1 MKKLFIFLFALSCI
15 NILSFAQE
23 QPKHEFRASW
33 MTTGYGLDWP
43 RQKTADAQKVE
54 LQQKLDALVAGNHNA
69 VCLQVRSFSDAIY
82 KSSYEP
88 WADCLTGTRGQDPGY
103 DPLAFAIEEAHKRG
117 LELHVWVNPFRVTPS
132 GVLST
137 DDPVW
142 KNAGQWIIKYNN
154 SSFSGQII
162 DPGYPEARDYVH
174 NVFMEIVNN
183 YDIDGILMDDYFYAY
198 GGTNNEDADSRSK
211 HLYKVT
217 DADKDNSYIDDWR
230 RANVDSVVHRLYRDL
245 QKTKPWVRF
254 GMGTPGNWSN
264 KATAGSY
271 YGISLPATTAMESY
285 DALYCNPV
293 EWAKQGW
300 VDYLNPQVYWSTT
313 AKKGDYD
320 ILTPWWAKK
329 ICEHFSNKLPNGQ
342 KVHFFASQGACYAY
356 DSDGMEGYNDGVAE
370 IQRQI
375 DVNRANLSSGY
386 TGSVLFSTSSAILMR
401 NELRE
406 SHFKYKALPPAMS
419 WKSKTTLD
427 APTNLTVKD
436 TVLIWEHPSAERF
449 TIYCYP
455 RETKNTST
463 KATSST
469 IPTQEELWASYKTAS
484 GLTGLGN
491 LSEITAQETPC
502 KVICTKLTAT
512 EVQKAFAN
520 TDWTWLKNYITKVQN
535 SQKGNAVATSTVPE
549 LTDDLTTAAWRYAIA
564 AFFLQTQYDAW
575 PYSADFTTAGQS
587 SAWGPAYLGEEE
599 GSNDDSNTGNDNS
612 ENSDNN
618 ITSNTPAPE
627 YLKTVVYGNSCRLD
641 GWGDLSQYTIAVYSY
656 DRYGVEHAA
665 GYYEGTE
672 IYEPKVAIY
681 WELDGGTVDVTL
693 PTFVTERYVLP
704 IPTKE
709 GYEFGGWYNTK
720 AMRGKKITEIPAGWE
735 GTLYAKW
742 TETEQKPEIVWELN
756 GGSIDEDLPTFV
768 RETYVLPTPYK
779 EDNDF
784 DGWYSTADFQENT
797 SLTEIPANWKG
808 TLYAKWKPTTALHS
822 ISINEKMEVYDVMGR
837 LVGTTL
843 PSGTGIFLVKQG
855 NNTYK
860 IVL

>member
-1 MKKLFIFLFALSCI
+1 MKKIFLFLFTLAIGITTLYA
-15 NILSFAQE
+15 N
-23 QPKHEFRASW
+23 PKHEFRASW

-43 RQKTADAQKVE
+43 KNKTIDAQKAE
-54 LQQKLDALVAGNHNA
+54 LQQKLDALVVGNHNA
-69 VCLQVRSFSDAIY
+69 VCLQVRSFADAIY

-132 GVLST
+132 GTLST

-174 NVFMEIVNN
+174 KVFMEIVNN

-198 GGTNNEDADSRSK
+198 GGTNTEDADSRSK

-254 GMGTPGNWSN
+254 GMGTPGHWSN

-285 DALYCNPV
+285 DYLYCNPV
-293 EWAKQGW
+293 EWAKKGW

-329 ICEHFSNKLPNGQ
+329 VCENFSNKLPNGQ

-356 DSDGMEGYNDGVAE
+356 DNDGMEGYNDGVAE

-406 SHFKYKALPPAMS
+406 SHFKYKALPPAMT
-419 WKSKTTLD
+419 WKSKTTLA
-427 APTNLTVKD
+427 APTNVKVKD
-436 TVLIWEHPSAERF
+436 TVMTWEHPTAERF
-449 TIYCYP
+449 TIYIYP
-455 RETKNTST
+455 RGSKGIAAKDNAAA
-463 KATSST
+463 ATV
-469 IPTQEELWASYKTAS
+469 PTQEELWASYKTAAGLS
-484 GLTGLGN
+484 GLGTLATINTGDMVA
-491 LSEITAQETPC
+491 SC
-502 KVICTKLTAT
+502 KTICTKLNAA
-512 EVQKAFAN
+512 EVQKAFSN
-520 TDWTWLKNYITKVQN
+520 SNWTWLKNYIAKVQN
-535 SQKGNAVATSTVPE
+535 AQKGNAVATSTVPE
-549 LTDDLTTAAWRYAIA
+549 LTDDLTAATWRYAIA
-564 AFFLQTQYDAW
+564 AFFLQTQYTAW
-575 PYSADFTTAGQS
+575 PYSADFTTAGQP
-587 SAWGPAYLGEEE
+587 SAWGPAYLGEDT
-599 GSNDDSNTGNDNS
+599 GSGDNGGNNSGDNGG
-612 ENSDNN
+612 NSQPD
-618 ITSNTPAPE
+618 TYNTPAPE
-627 YLKTVVYGNSCRLD
+627 YLKTVVYGKSCRMD
-641 GWGDLSQYTIAVYSY
+641 GWGDLSTKTVAIYSY
-656 DRYGVEHAA
+656 DRFGVEHAA
-665 GYYEGTE
+665 AYYEGNE
-672 IYEPKVAIY
+672 VYEPKVEIF
-681 WELDGGTVDVTL
+681 WELDGGKVDGEL
-693 PTFVTERYVLP
+693 PTYVTERYVLP
-704 IPTKE
+704 IPVKY
-709 GYEFGGWYNTK
+709 GYNFDCWRSVKTT
-720 AMRGKKITEIPAGWE
+720 RGQKLTEIPAGW
-735 GTLYAKW
+735 
-742 TETEQKPEIVWELN
+742 
-756 GGSIDEDLPTFV
+756 
-768 RETYVLPTPYK
+768 
-779 EDNDF
+779 
-784 DGWYSTADFQENT
+784 
-797 SLTEIPANWKG
+797 KG
-808 TLYAKWKPTTALHS
+808 TLYAFWTKWPTDVTN
-822 ISINEKMEVYDVMGR
+822 IIWNDQIQVYDIMGR
-837 LVGTTL
+837 FVGNEL
-843 PSGTGIFLVKQG
+843 PTDQHGVFIVIQG
-855 NNTYK
+855 KNKVK

>member
-1 MKKLFIFLFALSCI
+1 MKKIFLFLFTLAIGITTLYA
-15 NILSFAQE
+15 N
-23 QPKHEFRASW
+23 PKHEFRASW

-43 RQKTADAQKVE
+43 RNKTIDAQKAE
-54 LQQKLDALVAGNHNA
+54 LQQKLDALVVGNHNA
-69 VCLQVRSFSDAIY
+69 VCLQVRSFADAIY

-132 GVLST
+132 GTLST

-174 NVFMEIVNN
+174 KVFMEIVNN

-198 GGTNNEDADSRSK
+198 GGTNTEDADSRSK

-285 DALYCNPV
+285 DYLYCNPV
-293 EWAKQGW
+293 EWAKKGW

-329 ICEHFSNKLPNGQ
+329 VCENFSNKLPNGQ
-342 KVHFFASQGACYAY
+342 KVHFFASQGACYVY
-356 DSDGMEGYNDGVAE
+356 DNDGMEGYNDGVAE

-406 SHFKYKALPPAMS
+406 SHFKCKALVPPMD
-419 WKSKTTLD
+419 WKSKTTLA
-427 APTNLTVKD
+427 APTNVKVKD
-436 TVLIWEHPSAERF
+436 TVMSWEHPNAERF
-449 TIYCYP
+449 TIYIYP
-455 RETKNTST
+455 RGSKGIAAKDNAAA
-463 KATSST
+463 ATV
-469 IPTQEELWASYKTAS
+469 PTQEELWTNFKTDAGLS
-484 GLTGLGN
+484 GLGTLATINTGDMVA
-491 LSEITAQETPC
+491 SC
-502 KVICTKLTAT
+502 KTICTKLNAT
-512 EVQKAFAN
+512 EVQKAFSN
-520 TDWTWLKNYITKVQN
+520 SNWTWLKNYIAKVQN
-535 SQKGNAVATSTVPE
+535 AQKGNAVATSTVPE
-549 LTDDLTTAAWRYAIA
+549 LTDDLTAATWRYAIA
-564 AFFLQTQYDAW
+564 AFFLQTQYTAW
-575 PYSADFTTAGQS
+575 PYSADFTTAGQP
-587 SAWGPAYLGEEE
+587 SAWGPAYLGEDT
-599 GSNDDSNTGNDNS
+599 GSGDNGGNTGGDSGN
-612 ENSDNN
+612 
-618 ITSNTPAPE
+618 TSANTPAPE
-627 YLKTVVYGNSCRLD
+627 YLKTVVYGKSCRMD
-641 GWGDLSQYTIAVYSY
+641 GWGDLSTKTVAIYSY
-656 DRYGVEHAA
+656 DRFGVEHAA
-665 GYYEGTE
+665 AYYEGNE
-672 IYEPKVAIY
+672 VYEPKVEIF
-681 WELDGGTVDVTL
+681 WELDGGKVDGDL
-693 PTFVTERYVLP
+693 PTYVTERYVLP
-704 IPTKE
+704 IPVKY
-709 GYEFGGWYNTK
+709 GYNFDCWRSVKSN
-720 AMRGKKITEIPAGWE
+720 RGQKLTEIPAGW
-735 GTLYAKW
+735 
-742 TETEQKPEIVWELN
+742 
-756 GGSIDEDLPTFV
+756 
-768 RETYVLPTPYK
+768 
-779 EDNDF
+779 
-784 DGWYSTADFQENT
+784 
-797 SLTEIPANWKG
+797 KG
-808 TLYAKWKPTTALHS
+808 TLYAFWKKWPTDVTN
-822 ISINEKMEVYDVMGR
+822 IIWNDQIQVYDIMGR
-837 LVGTTL
+837 FVGNEL
-843 PSGTGIFLVKQG
+843 PTDQHGVFIIIQG
-855 NNTYK
+855 KNKVK

>member
-1 MKKLFIFLFALSCI
+1 MKKIFLFLFTLAIGITTLYA
-15 NILSFAQE
+15 N
-23 QPKHEFRASW
+23 PKHEFRASW

-43 RQKTADAQKVE
+43 KNKTIDAQKAE
-54 LQQKLDALVAGNHNA
+54 LQQKLDALVVGNHNA
-69 VCLQVRSFSDAIY
+69 VCLQVRSFADAIY

-132 GVLST
+132 GTLST

-174 NVFMEIVNN
+174 KVFMEIVNN

-198 GGTNNEDADSRSK
+198 GGTNTEDADSRSK

-254 GMGTPGNWSN
+254 GMGTPGHWSN

-285 DALYCNPV
+285 DYLYCNPV
-293 EWAKQGW
+293 EWAKKGW

-329 ICEHFSNKLPNGQ
+329 VCENFSNKLPNGQ

-356 DSDGMEGYNDGVAE
+356 DNDGMEGYNDGVAE

-419 WKSKTTLD
+419 WKSKTTLA
-427 APTNLTVKD
+427 APTNVKVKD
-436 TVLIWEHPSAERF
+436 TVMTWEHPTAERF
-449 TIYCYP
+449 TIYIYP
-455 RETKNTST
+455 RGSKGIAAKDNAAA
-463 KATSST
+463 ATV
-469 IPTQEELWASYKTAS
+469 PTQEELWASFKTAAGLS
-484 GLTGLGN
+484 GLGT
-491 LSEITAQETPC
+491 LSEIKNTKPC
-502 KVICTKLTAT
+502 DNASDPCEHRKICAKLDAT
-512 EVQKAFAN
+512 MVSNVFAK
-520 TDWTWLKNYITKVQN
+520 TEWAWLKKYIQSVQ
-535 SQKGNAVATSTVPE
+535 AD
-549 LTDDLTTAAWRYAIA
+549 LTDDLTAAAWRYAIA
-564 AFFLQTQYDAW
+564 AFFLQSQHTVW
-575 PYSADFTTAGQS
+575 PASADFTTAGQP
-587 SAWGPAYLGEEE
+587 SAWGPAYLGEDT
-599 GSNDDSNTGNDNS
+599 GSGDNGGNTGGDSGN
-612 ENSDNN
+612 
-618 ITSNTPAPE
+618 TSANTPAPE
-627 YLKTVVYGNSCRLD
+627 YLKTVVYGKSCRMD
-641 GWGDLSQYTIAVYSY
+641 GWGDLSTKTVAIYSY
-656 DRYGVEHAA
+656 DRFGVEHAA
-665 GYYEGTE
+665 AYYEGNE
-672 IYEPKVAIY
+672 VYEPKVEIF
-681 WELDGGTVDVTL
+681 WELDGGKVDGEL
-693 PTFVTERYVLP
+693 PTYVTERYVLP
-704 IPTKE
+704 IPVKY
-709 GYEFGGWYNTK
+709 GYNFDCWRSVKTT
-720 AMRGKKITEIPAGWE
+720 RGQKLTEIPAGW
-735 GTLYAKW
+735 
-742 TETEQKPEIVWELN
+742 
-756 GGSIDEDLPTFV
+756 
-768 RETYVLPTPYK
+768 
-779 EDNDF
+779 
-784 DGWYSTADFQENT
+784 
-797 SLTEIPANWKG
+797 KG
-808 TLYAKWKPTTALHS
+808 TLYAFWKKWSTDITD
-822 ISINEKMEVYDVMGR
+822 ITWNEQTQVYDIMGR
-837 LVGTTL
+837 FVGNEL
-843 PSGTGIFLVKQG
+843 PTDQHGVFIVIQG
-855 NNTYK
+855 KNKVK

>member
-1 MKKLFIFLFALSCI
+1 MKKILLFLFALTLGASSI
-15 NILSFAQE
+15 YAQSE
-23 QPKHEFRASW
+23 HPKCEFRASW

-43 RQKTADAQKVE
+43 RQKTADAQKAE

-69 VCLQVRSFSDAIY
+69 VCLQVRSFCDAIY

-132 GVLST
+132 GKLSE

-142 KNAGQWIIKYNN
+142 KNAGQWIIKYSN

-174 NVFMEIVNN
+174 KVLMEIVNN

-198 GGTNNEDADSRSK
+198 GGTNSEDADSRSK
-211 HLYKVT
+211 HLYKLT
-217 DADKDNSYIDDWR
+217 DADKDNTYIDDWR

-285 DALYCNPV
+285 DYLYCNPV

-329 ICEHFSNKLPNGQ
+329 VCENFSNKLPNGQ

-356 DSDGMEGYNDGVAE
+356 DNDGMEGYNDGVAE

-419 WKSKTTLD
+419 WKSKTTLA
-427 APTNLTVKD
+427 APTNIKVKD
-436 TVLIWEHPSAERF
+436 TVMTWEHPTAERF
-449 TIYCYP
+449 TIYIYP
-455 RETKNTST
+455 RGSKGIAAKDNAAA
-463 KATSST
+463 ATV
-469 IPTQEELWASYKTAS
+469 PTQEELWASYKTAAGLS
-484 GLTGLGN
+484 GLGTLAEIKTGDMVA
-491 LSEITAQETPC
+491 SC
-502 KVICTKLTAT
+502 KAICTKLTAT
-512 EVQKAFAN
+512 EVQKAFGN
-520 TDWTWLKNYITKVQN
+520 TNWTWLKDYIAKVQN
-535 SQKGNAVATSTVPE
+535 AQKGNTVATSTVPE
-549 LTDDLTTAAWRYAIA
+549 LTNDLTTATWRYAIA
-564 AFFLQTQYDAW
+564 AFFLQTQYTAW
-575 PYSADFTTAGQS
+575 PYSADFTSAGQP
-587 SAWGPAYLGEEE
+587 SAWGPAYLGEDT
-599 GSNDDSNTGNDNS
+599 GSGDNGGDNGGNTGGS
-612 ENSDNN
+612 TGGT
-618 ITSNTPAPE
+618 TSANTPAPE
-627 YLKTVVYGNSCRLD
+627 YLKTVVYGKSCRMD
-641 GWGDLSQYTIAVYSY
+641 GWGDLSTKTIAIYSY
-656 DRYGVEHAA
+656 DRFGVEHAA
-665 GYYEGTE
+665 AYYEGNE
-672 IYEPKVAIY
+672 VYEPKVSIH
-681 WELDGGTVDVTL
+681 WELDGGTVDVDL
-693 PTFVTERYVLP
+693 PTYVTERYVLP

-709 GYEFGGWYNTK
+709 GYDFDCWRSVKTT
-720 AMRGKKITEIPAGWE
+720 RGQKVTEIPAGWE
-735 GTLYAKW
+735 GTLYAFWKKN
-742 TETEQKPEIVWELN
+742 ETALENIEMDQPMIVF
-756 GGSIDEDLPTFV
+756 DLMGRIV
-768 RETYVLPTPYK
+768 GY
-779 EDNDF
+779 
-784 DGWYSTADFQENT
+784 
-797 SLTEIPANWKG
+797 EIPTK
-808 TLYAKWKPTTALHS
+808 LHG
-822 ISINEKMEVYDVMGR
+822 VFVVVQGD
-837 LVGTTL
+837 
-843 PSGTGIFLVKQG
+843 KQV
-855 NNTYK
+855 K
-860 IVL
+860 IVR